1 MNFQSKGRPLSDSG
15 MVQICDTLGVDAAR
29 VWAVLS
35 VETRGFGFLD
45 NRKPRIL
52 FERHIFHRLTD
63 GVHDSVDA
71 GISSKSPGG
80 YVGGAAEYARLE
92 SAMKLDQEAALKSAS
107 WGIGQVMGF
116 NYKVAGFDGI
126 ETMIAAM
133 VADEDNQ
140 MLAMANFIRGNDLA
154 GAMQDANWEAFARG
168 YNGPAFRKNDYDT
181 RLAAAHA
188 RFRVALPD
196 LGLRTAQASLLFL
209 GFNPGPV
216 DGVRGRRTRSG
227 LIQFQQRF
235 GLEQSG
241 ELDADTEQALLQA
254 VGFVD

>member
-1 MNFQSKGRPLSDSG
+1 MNFQSTGRPLSESG
-15 MVQICDTLGVDAAR
+15 MEEVCDTLGVAAAQ

-35 VETRGFGFLD
+35 VETRGFGFLE

-63 GVHDSVDA
+63 GAYDQVNSN
-71 GISSKSPGG
+71 ISNSKPGA
-80 YVGGAAEYARLE
+80 YVGGPAEYDRLE
-92 SAMKLDQEAALKSAS
+92 AALLLDREAALKSAS

-116 NYKVAGFDGI
+116 NYAVAGYPNIDAMIDG
-126 ETMIAAM
+126 ML
-133 VADEDNQ
+133 ADENTQ
-140 MLAMANFIRGNDLA
+140 ILAMANFIKGNDLA
-154 GAMQDANWEAFARG
+154 AAMQSRNWEAFARG

-188 RFRVALPD
+188 RFKVALPN
-196 LGLRTAQASLLFL
+196 LGLRTAQAALLFL
-209 GFNPGPV
+209 GFDPGPV

-227 LIQFQQRF
+227 LIQFQESV

-241 ELDADTEQALLQA
+241 ELDQDTESALLQA
-254 VGFVD
+254 AFPS